1 VSTERIE
8 DLAASFRRDLRATGK
23 AERTL
28 EVYGQATRFL
38 SAWLEERGRPAT
50 IDQLTRHTIK
60 AWLADL
66 ADTHQTST
74 VLTRFKGLR
83 RFVRWCVAEGELD
96 VDPMA
101 GLEQPLPVDKPVPIL
116 TDDELARLFKV
127 CAGKT
132 FRDRRD
138 EAILRTFLDCGLRIS
153 ELAGMGITDLDL
165 EHEVVLVLGKGRRPR
180 AVPFGAKTARSVDRY
195 LRMRRQHPH
204 AASEALWLG
213 QRGAMSRDGV
223 DDMLRVRATQAGLE
237 GMHAHRFRHTFAHR
251 WLSAGGQERDLMRL
265 AGWRTD
271 DMLDRYAASTAVD
284 RAHEA
289 HRKLRLGDRL

>member
-1 VSTERIE
+1 MTSERIE
-8 DLAASFRRDLRATGK
+8 DLAASFRRDLRASGK

-38 SAWLEERGRPAT
+38 CQWLEAHGRPTT

-66 ADTHQTST
+66 AETHQTST

-96 VDPMA
+96 ADPMA

-116 TDDELARLFKV
+116 SDDELARLFKA

-153 ELAGMGITDLDL
+153 ELAGMTVENLDL
-165 EHEVVLVLGKGRRPR
+165 EHEVVLVMGKGSRPR
-180 AVPFGAKTARSVDRY
+180 AVPFGAKTARSIDRY
-195 LRMRRQHPH
+195 LRMRRQSPQ
-204 AASEALWLG
+204 ASSVSLWLG
-213 QRGAMSRDGV
+213 QRGGMSRDGI
-223 DDMLRVRATQAGLE
+223 DDMLRVRAAQAGLE
-237 GMHAHRFRHTFAHR
+237 GLHAHRFRHTFAHR
-251 WLSAGGQERDLMRL
+251 WLAAGGQERDLMRL
-265 AGWRTD
+265 AGWRSD

-284 RAHEA
+284 RAHDA
-289 HRKLRLGDRL
+289 HRKLRLGDQL